1 MGINKFRQ
9 RVDIMEVTQGAP
21 DGIGGFG
28 TTKTVAITVWG
39 RMEVTRSSRTQE
51 GQAVSNIIPLT
62 ITIRSGSYAVSP
74 DNILRV
80 EGKEFTINSV
90 RWDEYNRWTI
100 CECNG

>member
-9 RVDIMEVTQGAP
+9 RVDIMVVSQGLP
-21 DGIGGFG
+21 DGIGGFQ

-39 RMEVTRSSRTQE
+39 RMEVARSSRTQE

-62 ITIRSGSYAVSP
+62 ITMRSGSYAVSP
-74 DNILRV
+74 ENILRV
-80 EGKEFTINSV
+80 NGKEFTISSV